1 MSKTVKIIS
10 GWSKPGGSTCHF
22 IWLTNKLNEEG
33 YDCTFYGPHDWHKD
47 KCQSGGVEG
56 IRILPTDRV
65 IAHYVPIRAVDV
77 VANKRLIYSCHE
89 SPSLSNVADMSLNK
103 VDVVHFVSERQRLL
117 QGVEHPQVV
126 IPPYVQKVNWSAPKN
141 KKAAVIGSIDS
152 NKHPAQAIALAR
164 EAGYER
170 ILLFGKLND
179 PNYFVKHILPL
190 VVEGVVEIRQ
200 HEDDREK
207 MYNEVD
213 AVYHSSHSETFG
225 LVEAECKLA
234 GIPYGGVQFLP
245 QILEE
250 DEIVEKWK
258 ELLT

>member
-1 MSKTVKIIS
+1 MSKTVKILS
-10 GWSKPGGSTCHF
+10 GWSKPGGSTCHH
-22 IWLTNKLNEEG
+22 IWLTNKLNEQG
-33 YDCTFYGPHDWHKD
+33 YDCTFHGPHDWHKD
-47 KCQSGGVEG
+47 KCQSGGLESV
-56 IRILPTDRV
+56 RILPTDRV
-65 IAHYVPIRAVDV
+65 IAHYVPLSALEGLE
-77 VANKRLIYSCHE
+77 NKRLIYSCHE
-89 SPSLSNVADMSLNK
+89 SPSLSNVAEMDLSR

-117 QGVEHPQVV
+117 QAVEHAQVV
-126 IPPYVQKVNWSAPKN
+126 IPPHVQKVKWTAPNN
-141 KKAAVIGSIDS
+141 KKAAVIGSIDA

-179 PNYFVKHILPL
+179 PNYFVNHILPL

-234 GIPYGGVQFLP
+234 GIPYGGNQFLP
-245 QILEE
+245 QIMKE
-250 DEIVEKWK
+250 DEMVEKWK
-258 ELLT
+258 EILK